1 MLYKHFKMTY
11 FECTLTCFWKYLW
24 WWGGCELS
32 QLSLTWQG
40 LGEWPKI
47 HWSFG
52 LLSVVL
58 HVQTQAQVR
67 SLFAVGTHLQNLLHK
82 SSFVLSINKKELM
95 KPKIFTL
102 ICRER
107 LVNSLYRKFPHWCFA
122 PPKGWVV
129 ELGTHTSCPQE
140 SGNSVPKHADGRA
153 CCPWGLWNTAH
164 EAAEQKLS
172 ELTNKMVSR
181 VKYGT

>member
-107 LVNSLYRKFPHWCFA
+107 LVNSLYRNF
-122 PPKGWVV
+122 
-129 ELGTHTSCPQE
+129 HTGVLLLP
-140 SGNSVPKHADGRA
+140 RA
-153 CCPWGLWNTAH
+153 GLWSWARTPPAH
-164 EAAEQKLS
+164 RSLVIQSQSMLMGEPAAPGVCETQPMKLQS
-172 ELTNKMVSR
+172 KNSPSWQTKWWVE
-181 VKYGT
+181 